1 METIIYDTKTGRIIP
16 LEEAQALFHGQ
27 TVPRNSLGI
36 VNKKQFLDIKDGKIT
51 NVQDLEGFAS
61 VIPQDK
67 VVDVFTEIVER
78 HQHDVKNGLKE
89 RTIIPREELDNI
101 VKEFS
106 LKQFGKYE
114 TNAGVIID
122 RSAEE
127 KENRLRQEKFKKK
140 IERRKRVIKTT
151 KKIAIATLTTA
162 MVAGATIG
170 ITYCEKLNEKSQE
183 AYDTLKASHC
193 YIKNEPEE
201 GKSLVALY
209 DDTELYG
216 EPNPNYTQITQD
228 SYDALHH
235 ELVLQGYTDEE
246 STICLSSLIPYFA
259 CEDYTDDVSF
269 KDKIDFVFDLD
280 KLSLNR

>member
-1 METIIYDTKTGRIIP
+1 
-16 LEEAQALFHGQ
+16 
-27 TVPRNSLGI
+27 
-36 VNKKQFLDIKDGKIT
+36 
-51 NVQDLEGFAS
+51 
-61 VIPQDK
+61 
-67 VVDVFTEIVER
+67 
-78 HQHDVKNGLKE
+78 
-89 RTIIPREELDNI
+89 
-101 VKEFS
+101 
-106 LKQFGKYE
+106 
-114 TNAGVIID
+114 
-122 RSAEE
+122 
-127 KENRLRQEKFKKK
+127 
-140 IERRKRVIKTT
+140 
-151 KKIAIATLTTA
+151 